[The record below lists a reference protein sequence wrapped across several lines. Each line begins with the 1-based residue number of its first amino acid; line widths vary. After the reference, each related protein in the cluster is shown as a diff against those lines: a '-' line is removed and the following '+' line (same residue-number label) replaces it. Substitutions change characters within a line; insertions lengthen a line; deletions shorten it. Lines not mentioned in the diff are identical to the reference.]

1 MREYSDNL
9 LEATFWRGKNMQTRS
24 KMLKKAF
31 TTAFPY
37 TIPIFAGFWFL
48 GITYGIYMNVSGFS
62 FWYPMLMSI
71 TIFVGSIEFVT
82 VNMLLGAFNP
92 LQAFA
97 MTLMI
102 NARHLFYGISMLD
115 KFRGVGRKKFYL
127 IFGMCDESFSINYT
141 ADIPEDVDRGW
152 FMFFVTL
159 LNHFYWFSGATLGGI
174 FGSLIHFNTEGL
186 EFVMTA
192 MFVVIFMEQW
202 LKEKNHMSSI
212 LGLIISLICLIAFGA
227 DNFIIP
233 AMLAILAVLSLLRR
247 PLETGGAADDGNGNS
262 ADPDGSGQHRMEIG
276 ESGRGGEAQ

>member
-1 MREYSDNL
+1 MHTESCI
-9 LEATFWRGKNMQTRS
+9 QTEKRS
-24 KMLKKAF
+24 AVMKKAF
-31 TTAFPY
+31 AAAFPY

-48 GITYGIYMNVSGFS
+48 GLTYGIYMNVSGFS

-71 TIFVGSIEFVT
+71 TIFAGSVEFVT

-92 LQAFA
+92 LQALV

-102 NARHLFYGISMLD
+102 NARHLFYGISMLE
-115 KFRGVGRKKFYL
+115 KYRGTGWKKVYL

-159 LNHFYWFSGATLGGI
+159 LNHFYWFFGATLGGI

-186 EFVMTA
+186 DFVMTA
-192 MFVVIFMEQW
+192 MFVVIFLEQW
-202 LKEKNHMSSI
+202 LKEKQHTSAFVGI
-212 LGLIISLICLIAFGA
+212 GLSLLCLLAFGA

-233 AMLAILAVLSLLRR
+233 SMFAMLGVLTFLRGSIER
-247 PLETGGAADDGNGNS
+247 KQDETEMTDREEEPLPEGRIAEKGGS
-262 ADPDGSGQHRMEIG
+262 QL
-276 ESGRGGEAQ
+276 

>member
-1 MREYSDNL
+1 MHTEL
-9 LEATFWRGKNMQTRS
+9 KTI
-24 KMLKKAF
+24 KKAF
-31 TTAFPY
+31 AAAFPY

-48 GITYGIYMNVSGFS
+48 GMTYGIYMNVSGFS
-62 FWYPMLMSI
+62 FWYPMLMSL
-71 TIFVGSIEFVT
+71 TIFAGSIEFVT
-82 VNMLLGAFNP
+82 VHMLLGAFNP

-115 KFRGVGRKKFYL
+115 RFRGLGWKKFYL

-152 FMFFVTL
+152 FMFSVTL

-192 MFVVIFMEQW
+192 MFVVIFLEQW
-202 LKEKNHMSSI
+202 LKEKDHRSGIM
-212 LGLIISLICLIAFGA
+212 GLILSAVCLAAFGA

-233 AMLAILAVLSLLRR
+233 AMLAILAVLTVMR
-247 PLETGGAADDGNGNS
+247 PK
-262 ADPDGSGQHRMEIG
+262 MEK
-276 ESGRGGEAQ
+276 GGEEG